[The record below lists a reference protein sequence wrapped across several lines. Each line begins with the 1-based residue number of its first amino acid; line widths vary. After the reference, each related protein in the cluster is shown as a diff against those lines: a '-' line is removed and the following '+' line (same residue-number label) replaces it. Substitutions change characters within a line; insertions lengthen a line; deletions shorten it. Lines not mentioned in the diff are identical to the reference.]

1 MLHIISMFTFPSDPS
16 SFLFWRFISSTSLK
30 NFDFRLTLLKRY
42 PYLQNEN
49 TRFWSDFMFTKWQKH
64 VFQAVSCY
72 KMKKQAFEVFFT
84 FTKRKHDL
92 IWSDFMLMKWKNTLL
107 KRFSCLQHKKH
118 VFEALFMFTKWKK
131 DLKRFFFHV
140 YKTKITFL
148 KRFSCL
154 QNAKASFWS
163 DFHLYKMKKHMF
175 WRVLSTKW

>member
-1 MLHIISMFTFPSDPS
+1 MLHMISMFTFPSDPS
-16 SFLFWRFISSTSLK
+16 SFLFWRFISSTSQKLW
-30 NFDFRLTLLKRY
+30 FS
-42 PYLQNEN
+42 PYVFKALFILENEN
-49 TRFWSDFMFTKWQKH
+49 THFWSDFMFTKWQKH

-131 DLKRFFFHV
+131 VLKRNVSSKFIFL
-140 YKTKITFL
+140 YRKIIFVGL
-148 KRFSCL
+148 
-154 QNAKASFWS
+154 
-163 DFHLYKMKKHMF
+163 
-175 WRVLSTKW
+175 